1 MKKRDLAAFAMII
14 TSAALLVGACQ
25 QSPTSG
31 GTAPVNA
38 PANSLSPAQTS
49 FFNSLSPEA
58 KSKFTDLDAKR
69 KQAAMDQAASGT
81 DANQAVKDQY
91 DQQKSDKSRP
101 PVAPGSAPTP
111 PGKKNGM

>member
-25 QSPTSG
+25 QAPASG
-31 GTAPVNA
+31 GTAPANA
-38 PANSLSPAQTS
+38 PAGSMSPAQTS

-58 KSKFTDLDAKR
+58 KPMFTELDAKR

-81 DANQAVKDQY
+81 DANQAVKAQY
-91 DQQKSDKSRP
+91 DQMKQDKMRP
-101 PVAPGSAPTP
+101 PATPGSAPTP